1 MKLQG
6 MTALVTGAGRGIG
19 RSIAERLAGEG
30 AAVALNARTEGDLRD
45 VQSAIDARGG
55 RAVIARGDITDDEAL
70 RNVMKIVDRE
80 LGRIDILVN
89 NAGIG
94 QFAPVRDLSVDDFD
108 AMWMLNMRAL
118 FQTTKL
124 ALERMERQESGA
136 IVNISS
142 LAGKNAFV
150 GGAGYAATKWALI
163 GFSRCLMLEVREK
176 NIRVVTVCPGS
187 VDTTFS
193 GARNPDKA
201 GKILTPD
208 DVAEAVLVAVTLP
221 SRAMI
226 SEIDIRPTNPK

>member
-1 MKLQG
+1 MKLRG